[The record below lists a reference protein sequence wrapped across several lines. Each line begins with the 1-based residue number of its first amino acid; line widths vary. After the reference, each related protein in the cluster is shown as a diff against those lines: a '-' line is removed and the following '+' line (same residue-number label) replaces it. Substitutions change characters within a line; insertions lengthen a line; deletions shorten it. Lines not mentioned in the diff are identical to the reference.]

1 MISWIAAHTLVYV
14 CRNSYSTAVSS
25 PHNPWSEIV
34 TLDGLSYS
42 PPSLFCQSTKTR
54 RIGTDDF
61 KSCAA
66 SICPCEPSR
75 SLLGRVLLQCWVS
88 SDIFDCS
95 NYATWNN
102 VHLYFIL
109 YYFWT
114 LTIPPPPLYSSFCC
128 LFLCEPYNWFLFLNP
143 AGALFP
149 VFGAVPVLSWTD
161 ASSVHILCSTST
173 WSQTSTNFLSYHI
186 NFFPSFLQY
195 TLWFVHMYG

>member
-1 MISWIAAHTLVYV
+1 M
-14 CRNSYSTAVSS
+14 
-25 PHNPWSEIV
+25 

-114 LTIPPPPLYSSFCC
+114 LTIPPS
-128 LFLCEPYNWFLFLNP
+128 LFTPHFTVCFYVNPIIDFYFEIPQGLCFPSLEPYP
-143 AGALFP
+143 
-149 VFGAVPVLSWTD
+149 
-161 ASSVHILCSTST
+161 
-173 WSQTSTNFLSYHI
+173 SYHGPMPQVCTSCAVRRRDLRRVRI
-186 NFFPSFLQY
+186 SFHIILISSRRFCNILY
-195 TLWFVHMYG
+195 DLCICTDNG